1 MTRFLF
7 SFLAI
12 AVFLTI
18 ITIVTN
24 FQNTKNFSPEKYK
37 QIAQSYNYEIK
48 RDEYGVPHVIGK
60 TDKDAS
66 FGFGYA
72 QTEDD
77 YENIEFAIKMA
88 RGSLSDFDFSFESI
102 STLYS
107 LITGKG
113 DILSNLS
120 AIKGVELDFL
130 IKFMNVEE
138 VVSNKKNIIDQNII
152 TYLKG
157 YADGINY
164 WAALN
169 PNKVDQSIFPVS
181 ENDLLV
187 GMVFRMPLFY
197 GFDHYIEELIDLL
210 SDEEKLEVATNSLS
224 HQPFIASVKSHF
236 NPSGSNAFAV
246 SKKRSA
252 NNETLLVINSHQPLT
267 GPVAWYEAHIKSDE
281 GLNIMGGTFPG
292 SPFIHVGFNE
302 YLGWGA
308 TVNQPDLGDIYEL
321 TINPENENQYLLDGE
336 WVDFRIINQN
346 FRVKLFGPFAIN
358 YPLDMYFS
366 EHGPVLKDGTKA
378 YALRYVGMEDVNQV
392 TEWYRLNK
400 AESFEEWTDALRMQ
414 EIASLNLI
422 YADKEDNIFF
432 VHNVKSPI
440 RDNNFDWSK
449 ILPGDR
455 SDLIWKDFHSFDDI
469 PQIKNPNSGYLFS
482 TNQNPFFVTDS
493 EDNLNP
499 NDFSDTFGFQTRTT
513 NRAYRSYELLSRD
526 TDITYEEISLI
537 KHDNKFSYNSRQYAF
552 MEKIFNTDF
561 SENKKLQEAQKFLKE
576 WDLGTDFE
584 NEYAAFGVC
593 ILSPEWLAEIKREP
607 QPDPIEIFSDCVD
620 EMYKNFGSLSVPWK
634 NVNFLDRGN
643 KMIPIQG
650 GPDVLR
656 AVYAP
661 RSDDGILK
669 AVAGDGLYIYV
680 VWDED
685 KDQISESIHQY
696 GSATIDRN
704 SKHYDDQMQ
713 LYADEKLKDTFF
725 DHY

>member
-18 ITIVTN
+18 ITIVAN
-24 FQNTKNFSPEKYK
+24 FHNTKNFSPEKFI

-66 FGFGYA
+66 FGFAYA

-224 HQPFIASVKSHF
+224 HQPLIASVKSHF

-321 TINPENENQYLLDGE
+321 SINPENENQYLLDGE

-400 AESFEEWTDALRMQ
+400 AENFEEWTDALRMQ

-482 TNQNPFFVTDS
+482 ANQNPFFVTD
-493 EDNLNP
+493 EGDNLNP
-499 NDFSDTFGFQTRTT
+499 EDFSDTFGFQTRTT
-513 NRAYRSYELLSRD
+513 NRAYRSYELLNRD

-607 QPDPIEIFSDCVD
+607 QPNPLEIFSDCVD

>member
-1 MTRFLF
+1 MTRILF
-7 SFLAI
+7 SFLALAI
-12 AVFLTI
+12 FLTI
-18 ITIVTN
+18 ITIVIN
-24 FQNTKNFSPEKYK
+24 FQNTKNFSPDKYIK
-37 QIAQSYNYEIK
+37 IAQSYEYEIK
-48 RDEYGVPHVIGK
+48 RDEYGVPHVNGK

-66 FGFGYA
+66 FGFGFA

-77 YENIEFAIKMA
+77 YDNIEFAIKMA
-88 RGSLSDFDFSFESI
+88 RGTLSDFDFSLESI

-107 LITGKG
+107 LVTGKG

-130 IKFMNVEE
+130 IKFMNVKEIVTE
-138 VVSNKKNIIDQNII
+138 KKDLIDQNII
-152 TYLKG
+152 NYLRG

-169 PNKVDQSIFPVS
+169 PNRVDQSIFPVS
-181 ENDLLV
+181 EDDLLV

-210 SDEEKLEVATNSLS
+210 TVEDITETTRNSLS
-224 HQPFIASVKSHF
+224 HQPLIASVKSHF

-302 YLGWGA
+302 FLGWGA

-321 TINPENENQYLLDGE
+321 VINPENENQYLLDGK
-336 WVDFRIINQN
+336 WLDLGVVKQN

-366 EHGPVLKDGTKA
+366 KHGPVLKDGAKA
-378 YALRYVGMEDVNQV
+378 YALRYVGMEDINQV

-400 AESFEEWTDALRMQ
+400 ARNFQEWTSALRMQ

-422 YADKEDNIFF
+422 YADKEDNIYF

-440 RDNNFDWSK
+440 RDNNYDWTK
-449 ILPGDR
+449 VLPGDR
-455 SDLIWKDFHSFDDI
+455 SDLIWTDFHSFDDI
-469 PQIKNPNSGYLFS
+469 PQIKNPGSGYLFS
-482 TNQNPFFVTDS
+482 TNQNPFFVTEK

-499 NDFSDTFGFQTRTT
+499 DQFTNTFGFQTRTT
-513 NRAYRSYELLSRD
+513 NRAHRAYELFSID
-526 TDITYEEISLI
+526 NDITYEEISLI
-537 KHDNKFSYNSRQYAF
+537 KHDNKFSYNSRQYEF
-552 MEKIFNTDF
+552 MKKIFNADF
-561 SENKKLQEAQKFLKE
+561 SENKKLRDAQKFLQD
-576 WDLGTDFE
+576 WDLGTDYE
-584 NEYAAFGVC
+584 NNHAAFGVC

-607 QPDPIEIFSDCVD
+607 QPDAIEIFTDCVD
-620 EMYKNFGSLSVPWK
+620 EMYQNFNSLSIPW
-634 NVNFLDRGN
+634 NEVNFLDRGN

-656 AVYAP
+656 AIYAP
-661 RSDDGILK
+661 RSEDGILK

-680 VWDED
+680 VWDSN
-685 KDQISESIHQY
+685 KNQTSKSIHQY
-696 GSATIDRN
+696 GSATIDR
-704 SKHYDDQMQ
+704 SSIHYDDQME
-713 LYADEKLKDTFF
+713 LYADEKLKNTFF
-725 DHY
+725 DNY

>member
-37 QIAQSYNYEIK
+37 QIAQSYNYKIK

-77 YENIEFAIKMA
+77 YENIEFAIKMT

-152 TYLKG
+152 AYLRG

-197 GFDHYIEELIDLL
+197 GFDHYVEKLIDLL

-321 TINPENENQYLLDGE
+321 SINPENENQYLLDGE

-400 AESFEEWTDALRMQ
+400 AENFEEWTDALRMQ

-482 TNQNPFFVTDS
+482 ANQNPFFVTD
-493 EDNLNP
+493 EGDNLNP
-499 NDFSDTFGFQTRTT
+499 EDFSDTFGFQTRTT
-513 NRAYRSYELLSRD
+513 NRAYRSYELLNRD

-607 QPDPIEIFSDCVD
+607 QPNPLEIFSDCVD

>member
-1 MTRFLF
+1 MTRILF
-7 SFLAI
+7 SFLALAI
-12 AVFLTI
+12 FLTI
-18 ITIVTN
+18 ITIVIN
-24 FQNTKNFSPEKYK
+24 FQNTKNFSPDKYIK
-37 QIAQSYNYEIK
+37 IAQSYEYEIK
-48 RDEYGVPHVIGK
+48 RDEYGVPHVNGK

-66 FGFGYA
+66 FGFGFA

-77 YENIEFAIKMA
+77 YDNIEFAIKMA
-88 RGSLSDFDFSFESI
+88 RGTLSDFDFSLESI

-107 LITGKG
+107 LVTGKG

-130 IKFMNVEE
+130 IKFMNVKEIVTE
-138 VVSNKKNIIDQNII
+138 KKDLIDQNII
-152 TYLKG
+152 NYLRG

-169 PNKVDQSIFPVS
+169 PNRVDQSIFPVS
-181 ENDLLV
+181 EDDLLV

-210 SDEEKLEVATNSLS
+210 TVEDITETTRNSLS
-224 HQPFIASVKSHF
+224 HQPLIASVKSHF

-302 YLGWGA
+302 FLGWGA

-321 TINPENENQYLLDGE
+321 VINPENENQYLLDGK
-336 WVDFRIINQN
+336 WLDLGVIKQN

-366 EHGPVLKDGTKA
+366 KHGPVLKDGAKA
-378 YALRYVGMEDVNQV
+378 YALRYVGMEDINQV

-400 AESFEEWTDALRMQ
+400 ARNFQEWTSALRMQ

-422 YADKEDNIFF
+422 YADKEDNIYF

-440 RDNNFDWSK
+440 RDNSYDWTK
-449 ILPGDR
+449 VLPGDR
-455 SDLIWKDFHSFDDI
+455 SDLIWTDFHSFDDI
-469 PQIKNPNSGYLFS
+469 PQIKNPGSGYLFS
-482 TNQNPFFVTDS
+482 TNQNPFFVTEK

-499 NDFSDTFGFQTRTT
+499 DQFTNTFGFQTRTT
-513 NRAYRSYELLSRD
+513 NRAHRAYELFSID
-526 TDITYEEISLI
+526 NDITYEEISLI
-537 KHDNKFSYNSRQYAF
+537 KHDNKFSYNSRQYEF
-552 MEKIFNTDF
+552 MKKIFNADF
-561 SENKKLQEAQKFLKE
+561 SENKKLRDAQKFLQD
-576 WDLGTDFE
+576 WDLGTDYE
-584 NEYAAFGVC
+584 NNHAAFGVC

-607 QPDPIEIFSDCVD
+607 QPDAIEIFTDCVD
-620 EMYKNFGSLSVPWK
+620 EMYQNFNSLSIPW
-634 NVNFLDRGN
+634 NEVNFLDRGN

-656 AVYAP
+656 AIYAP
-661 RSDDGILK
+661 RSEDGILK

-680 VWDED
+680 VWDSN
-685 KDQISESIHQY
+685 KNQTSKSIHQY
-696 GSATIDRN
+696 GSATIDR
-704 SKHYDDQMQ
+704 SSIHYDDQME
-713 LYADEKLKDTFF
+713 LYADEKLKNTFF
-725 DHY
+725 DNY

>member
-1 MTRFLF
+1 MSAAGAGLIPAAAIYSLSIDPNNPITPTCDITASECATPLRLGQGIPYSYTRYVKDEDEWSDTNVRINLDYEPNDNQLWYF
-7 SFLAI
+7 SYTTGFRSGGYALGI
-12 AVFLTI
+12 SG
-18 ITIVTN
+18 
-24 FQNTKNFSPEKYK
+24 QYDSE
-37 QIAQSYNYEIK
+37 
-48 RDEYGVPHVIGK
+48 RDEFGVPHVIGK

-224 HQPFIASVKSHF
+224 HQPLIASVKSHF

-400 AESFEEWTDALRMQ
+400 AESFVL
-414 EIASLNLI
+414 S
-422 YADKEDNIFF
+422 
-432 VHNVKSPI
+432 
-440 RDNNFDWSK
+440 
-449 ILPGDR
+449 
-455 SDLIWKDFHSFDDI
+455 
-469 PQIKNPNSGYLFS
+469 
-482 TNQNPFFVTDS
+482 NQD
-493 EDNLNP
+493 
-499 NDFSDTFGFQTRTT
+499 
-513 NRAYRSYELLSRD
+513 YEF
-526 TDITYEEISLI
+526 SLI
-537 KHDNKFSYNSRQYAF
+537 GTLVTSDKPIVMNS
-552 MEKIFNTDF
+552 
-561 SENKKLQEAQKFLKE
+561 
-576 WDLGTDFE
+576 
-584 NEYAAFGVC
+584 
-593 ILSPEWLAEIKREP
+593 
-607 QPDPIEIFSDCVD
+607 
-620 EMYKNFGSLSVPWK
+620 
-634 NVNFLDRGN
+634 
-643 KMIPIQG
+643 
-650 GPDVLR
+650 
-656 AVYAP
+656 
-661 RSDDGILK
+661 
-669 AVAGDGLYIYV
+669 
-680 VWDED
+680 
-685 KDQISESIHQY
+685 
-696 GSATIDRN
+696 GSATGSFAETQGGQDYGIDQIVG
-704 SKHYDDQMQ
+704 SKFVGSEYIFIRGNGENEWENVLIIADQDNTEVSINGVVFETLNEGDYRILEGDQFSANGNM
-713 LYADEKLKDTFF
+713 YVKTTDTEHKLSLI
-725 DHY
+725 HI

>member
-1 MTRFLF
+1 MTRILF
-7 SFLAI
+7 SFLALAI
-12 AVFLTI
+12 FLTI
-18 ITIVTN
+18 ITIVIN
-24 FQNTKNFSPEKYK
+24 FQNTKNFSPDKYIK
-37 QIAQSYNYEIK
+37 IAQSYEYEIE
-48 RDEYGVPHVIGK
+48 RDEYGVPHVNGK

-66 FGFGYA
+66 FGFGFA

-77 YENIEFAIKMA
+77 YDNIEFAIKMA
-88 RGSLSDFDFSFESI
+88 RGTLSDFDFSLESI

-107 LITGKG
+107 LVTGKG

-130 IKFMNVEE
+130 IKFMNVKEIVTE
-138 VVSNKKNIIDQNII
+138 KKDLIDQNII
-152 TYLKG
+152 NYLRG

-169 PNKVDQSIFPVS
+169 PNRVDQSIFPVS
-181 ENDLLV
+181 EDDLLV

-210 SDEEKLEVATNSLS
+210 TVEEITETTRNSLS
-224 HQPFIASVKSHF
+224 HQPLIASVKSHF

-302 YLGWGA
+302 FLGWGA

-321 TINPENENQYLLDGE
+321 VINPENENQYLLDGK
-336 WVDFRIINQN
+336 WLDLGVVKQN

-366 EHGPVLKDGTKA
+366 KHGPVLKDGAKA
-378 YALRYVGMEDVNQV
+378 YALRYVGMEDINQV

-400 AESFEEWTDALRMQ
+400 ARNFQEWTSALRMQ

-422 YADKEDNIFF
+422 YADKEDNIYF

-440 RDNNFDWSK
+440 RDNNYDWTK
-449 ILPGDR
+449 VLPGDR
-455 SDLIWKDFHSFDDI
+455 SDLIWTDFHSFDDI
-469 PQIKNPNSGYLFS
+469 PQIKNPGSGYLFS
-482 TNQNPFFVTDS
+482 TNQNPFFVTEK

-499 NDFSDTFGFQTRTT
+499 DQFTNTFGFQTRTT
-513 NRAYRSYELLSRD
+513 NRAHRAYELFSID
-526 TDITYEEISLI
+526 NDITYEEISSI
-537 KHDNKFSYNSRQYAF
+537 KHDNKFSYNSRQYEF
-552 MEKIFNTDF
+552 MKKIFNADF
-561 SENKKLQEAQKFLKE
+561 SENKKLRDAQKFLQD
-576 WDLGTDFE
+576 WDLGTDYE
-584 NEYAAFGVC
+584 NNHAAFGVC

-607 QPDPIEIFSDCVD
+607 QPDAIKIFTDCVD
-620 EMYKNFGSLSVPWK
+620 EMYQNFNSLSIPW
-634 NVNFLDRGN
+634 NEVNFLDRGN

-656 AVYAP
+656 AIYAP
-661 RSDDGILK
+661 RSENGILK

-680 VWDED
+680 VWDSN
-685 KDQISESIHQY
+685 KNQTSKSIHQY
-696 GSATIDRN
+696 GSATIDR
-704 SKHYDDQMQ
+704 SSIHYDDQME
-713 LYADEKLKDTFF
+713 LYADEKLKNTFF
-725 DHY
+725 DNY

>member
-1 MTRFLF
+1 MTRILF
-7 SFLAI
+7 SFLALAI
-12 AVFLTI
+12 FLTI
-18 ITIVTN
+18 ITIVIN
-24 FQNTKNFSPEKYK
+24 FQNTKNFSPDKYIK
-37 QIAQSYNYEIK
+37 IAQSYEYEIN
-48 RDEYGVPHVIGK
+48 RDAYGVPHVIGK

-66 FGFGYA
+66 FGFGFA

-77 YENIEFAIKMA
+77 YDNIEFAIKMA
-88 RGSLSDFDFSFESI
+88 RGTLSDFDFSLESI

-107 LITGKG
+107 LVTGKG

-130 IKFMNVEE
+130 IKFMNVKEIVTE
-138 VVSNKKNIIDQNII
+138 KKDLIDQNII
-152 TYLKG
+152 NYLRG

-169 PNKVDQSIFPVS
+169 PNRVDQSIFPVS
-181 ENDLLV
+181 EDDLLV

-210 SDEEKLEVATNSLS
+210 TVEDITETTRNSLS
-224 HQPFIASVKSHF
+224 HQPLIASVKSHF

-302 YLGWGA
+302 FLGWGA

-321 TINPENENQYLLDGE
+321 VINPENENQYLLDGK
-336 WVDFRIINQN
+336 WLDLGVVKQN

-366 EHGPVLKDGTKA
+366 KHGPVLKDGAKA
-378 YALRYVGMEDVNQV
+378 YALRYVGMEDINQV

-400 AESFEEWTDALRMQ
+400 ARNFQEWTSALRMQ

-422 YADKEDNIFF
+422 YADKEDNIYF

-440 RDNNFDWSK
+440 RDNSYDWTK
-449 ILPGDR
+449 VLPGDR
-455 SDLIWKDFHSFDDI
+455 SDLIWTDFHSFDDI
-469 PQIKNPNSGYLFS
+469 PQIKNPGSGYLFS
-482 TNQNPFFVTDS
+482 ANQNPFFVTEK

-499 NDFSDTFGFQTRTT
+499 DQFINTFGFQTRTT
-513 NRAYRSYELLSRD
+513 NRAHRAYELFSID
-526 TDITYEEISLI
+526 NDITYEEISLI
-537 KHDNKFSYNSRQYAF
+537 KHDNKFSYNSRQYEF
-552 MEKIFNTDF
+552 MKKIFNADF
-561 SENKKLQEAQKFLKE
+561 SENKKLRDAQKFLQD
-576 WDLGTDFE
+576 WDLGTDYE
-584 NEYAAFGVC
+584 NNHAAFGVC

-607 QPDPIEIFSDCVD
+607 QPDAIEIFTDCVD
-620 EMYKNFGSLSVPWK
+620 EMYQNFNSLSIPW
-634 NVNFLDRGN
+634 NEVNFLDRGN

-656 AVYAP
+656 AIYAP
-661 RSDDGILK
+661 RSEDGILK

-680 VWDED
+680 VWDSN
-685 KDQISESIHQY
+685 KNQTSKSIHQY
-696 GSATIDRN
+696 GSATIDR
-704 SKHYDDQMQ
+704 SSIHYDDQME
-713 LYADEKLKDTFF
+713 LYADEKLKNTFF
-725 DHY
+725 DNY

>member
-1 MTRFLF
+1 MTRILF
-7 SFLAI
+7 SFLALAI
-12 AVFLTI
+12 FLTI
-18 ITIVTN
+18 ITIVIN
-24 FQNTKNFSPEKYK
+24 FQNTKNFSPDKYIK
-37 QIAQSYNYEIK
+37 IAQSYEYEIE
-48 RDEYGVPHVIGK
+48 RDEYGVPHVNGK

-66 FGFGYA
+66 FGFGFA

-77 YENIEFAIKMA
+77 YDNIEFAIKMA
-88 RGSLSDFDFSFESI
+88 RGTLSDFDFSLESI

-107 LITGKG
+107 LVTGKG

-130 IKFMNVEE
+130 IKFMNVKEIVTE
-138 VVSNKKNIIDQNII
+138 KKDLIDQNII
-152 TYLKG
+152 NYLRG

-169 PNKVDQSIFPVS
+169 PNRVDQSIFPVS
-181 ENDLLV
+181 EDDLLV

-210 SDEEKLEVATNSLS
+210 TVEEITETTRNSLS
-224 HQPFIASVKSHF
+224 HQPLIASVKSHF

-302 YLGWGA
+302 FLGWGA

-321 TINPENENQYLLDGE
+321 VINPENENQYLLDGK
-336 WVDFRIINQN
+336 WLDLGVVKQN

-366 EHGPVLKDGTKA
+366 KHGPVLKDGAKA
-378 YALRYVGMEDVNQV
+378 YALRYVGMEDINQV

-400 AESFEEWTDALRMQ
+400 ARNFQEWTSALRMQ

-422 YADKEDNIFF
+422 YADKEDNIYF

-440 RDNNFDWSK
+440 RDNNYDWTK
-449 ILPGDR
+449 VLPGDR
-455 SDLIWKDFHSFDDI
+455 SDLIWTDFHSFDDI
-469 PQIKNPNSGYLFS
+469 PQIKNPGSGYLFS
-482 TNQNPFFVTDS
+482 TNQNPFFVTEK

-499 NDFSDTFGFQTRTT
+499 DQFTNTFGFQTRTT
-513 NRAYRSYELLSRD
+513 NRAHRAYELFSID
-526 TDITYEEISLI
+526 NDITYEEISSI
-537 KHDNKFSYNSRQYAF
+537 KHDNKFSYNSRQYEF
-552 MEKIFNTDF
+552 MKKIFNADF
-561 SENKKLQEAQKFLKE
+561 SENKKLRDAQKFLQD
-576 WDLGTDFE
+576 WDLGTDYE
-584 NEYAAFGVC
+584 NNHAAFGVC

-607 QPDPIEIFSDCVD
+607 QPDAIKIFTDCVD
-620 EMYKNFGSLSVPWK
+620 EMYQNFNSLSIPW
-634 NVNFLDRGN
+634 NEVNFLDRGN

-656 AVYAP
+656 AIYSP
-661 RSDDGILK
+661 RSENGILK

-680 VWDED
+680 VWDSN
-685 KDQISESIHQY
+685 KNQTSKSIHQY
-696 GSATIDRN
+696 GSATIDR
-704 SKHYDDQMQ
+704 SSIHYDDQME
-713 LYADEKLKDTFF
+713 LYADEKLKNTFF
-725 DHY
+725 DNY

>member
-1 MTRFLF
+1 
-7 SFLAI
+7 LAPI
-12 AVFLTI
+12 FI
-18 ITIVTN
+18 IQKTFHLN
-24 FQNTKNFSPEKYK
+24 EYK

-48 RDEYGVPHVIGK
+48 RDEFGVPHVIGK
-60 TDKDAS
+60 SDKDAS

-88 RGSLSDFDFSFESI
+88 RGSLSDFDFSFDSI

-181 ENDLLV
+181 EHDLLV

-224 HQPFIASVKSHF
+224 HQPLIASVKSHF

-336 WVDFRIINQN
+336 MGRF
-346 FRVKLFGPFAIN
+346 
-358 YPLDMYFS
+358 
-366 EHGPVLKDGTKA
+366 
-378 YALRYVGMEDVNQV
+378 
-392 TEWYRLNK
+392 
-400 AESFEEWTDALRMQ
+400 
-414 EIASLNLI
+414 
-422 YADKEDNIFF
+422 
-432 VHNVKSPI
+432 
-440 RDNNFDWSK
+440 
-449 ILPGDR
+449 
-455 SDLIWKDFHSFDDI
+455 
-469 PQIKNPNSGYLFS
+469 
-482 TNQNPFFVTDS
+482 
-493 EDNLNP
+493 
-499 NDFSDTFGFQTRTT
+499 
-513 NRAYRSYELLSRD
+513 
-526 TDITYEEISLI
+526 
-537 KHDNKFSYNSRQYAF
+537 
-552 MEKIFNTDF
+552 
-561 SENKKLQEAQKFLKE
+561 
-576 WDLGTDFE
+576 
-584 NEYAAFGVC
+584 
-593 ILSPEWLAEIKREP
+593 
-607 QPDPIEIFSDCVD
+607 
-620 EMYKNFGSLSVPWK
+620 
-634 NVNFLDRGN
+634 
-643 KMIPIQG
+643 
-650 GPDVLR
+650 
-656 AVYAP
+656 
-661 RSDDGILK
+661 
-669 AVAGDGLYIYV
+669 
-680 VWDED
+680 
-685 KDQISESIHQY
+685 
-696 GSATIDRN
+696 
-704 SKHYDDQMQ
+704 
-713 LYADEKLKDTFF
+713 
-725 DHY
+725 

>member
-1 MTRFLF
+1 MTRILF
-7 SFLAI
+7 SFLALAI
-12 AVFLTI
+12 FLTI
-18 ITIVTN
+18 ITIVIN
-24 FQNTKNFSPEKYK
+24 FQNTKNFSPDKYIK
-37 QIAQSYNYEIK
+37 IAQSYEYEIK
-48 RDEYGVPHVIGK
+48 RDEYGVPHVNGK

-66 FGFGYA
+66 FGFGFA

-77 YENIEFAIKMA
+77 YDNIEFAIKMA
-88 RGSLSDFDFSFESI
+88 RGNLSDFDFSLESI

-107 LITGKG
+107 LVTGKG

-130 IKFMNVEE
+130 IKFMNVKEIVTE
-138 VVSNKKNIIDQNII
+138 KKDLIDQNII
-152 TYLKG
+152 NYLRG

-169 PNKVDQSIFPVS
+169 PNRVDQSIFPVS
-181 ENDLLV
+181 EDDLLV

-210 SDEEKLEVATNSLS
+210 TDEDIAETARNSLS
-224 HQPFIASVKSHF
+224 HQPLIASVKSHF

-302 YLGWGA
+302 FLGWGA

-321 TINPENENQYLLDGE
+321 VINPENENQYLLDGK
-336 WVDFRIINQN
+336 WLDLRVVKQN

-358 YPLDMYFS
+358 YPLDMFFS
-366 EHGPVLKDGTKA
+366 KHGPVLKDGAKA
-378 YALRYVGMEDVNQV
+378 YALRYVGMEDINQV

-400 AESFEEWTDALRMQ
+400 ARNFQEWTSALRMQ

-422 YADKEDNIFF
+422 YADKEDNIYF

-440 RDNNFDWSK
+440 RDNNHDWTK
-449 ILPGDR
+449 VLPGDR
-455 SDLIWKDFHSFDDI
+455 SDLIWTDFHSFDDI
-469 PQIKNPNSGYLFS
+469 PQIKNPGSGYLFS
-482 TNQNPFFVTDS
+482 TNQNPFFVTEK

-499 NDFSDTFGFQTRTT
+499 DQFTNTFGFQTRTT
-513 NRAYRSYELLSRD
+513 NRAHRAYELFSID
-526 TDITYEEISLI
+526 NDITYEEISLI
-537 KHDNKFSYNSRQYAF
+537 KHDNKFSYNSRQYEF
-552 MEKIFNTDF
+552 MKKIFNADF
-561 SENKKLQEAQKFLKE
+561 SENKKLRDAQKFLQD
-576 WDLGTDFE
+576 WDLGTDYE
-584 NEYAAFGVC
+584 NNHAAFGVC

-607 QPDPIEIFSDCVD
+607 QPDAIKIFTDCVD
-620 EMYKNFGSLSVPWK
+620 EMYQNFNSLSIPWNK
-634 NVNFLDRGN
+634 VNFLDRGN

-656 AVYAP
+656 AIYAP
-661 RSDDGILK
+661 RSENGILK

-680 VWDED
+680 VWDSN
-685 KDQISESIHQY
+685 KNQTSESIHQY
-696 GSATIDRN
+696 GSATIDR
-704 SKHYDDQMQ
+704 SSIHYDDQME
-713 LYADEKLKDTFF
+713 LYAGEKLKNTFF
-725 DHY
+725 DNY

>member
-1 MTRFLF
+1 MTRILF
-7 SFLAI
+7 SFLALAI
-12 AVFLTI
+12 FLTI
-18 ITIVTN
+18 ITIVIN
-24 FQNTKNFSPEKYK
+24 FQNTKDFSPDKYIK
-37 QIAQSYNYEIK
+37 IAHSYEYEIK
-48 RDEYGVPHVIGK
+48 RDEYGVPHVNGK

-66 FGFGYA
+66 FGFGFA

-77 YENIEFAIKMA
+77 YDNIEFAIKMA
-88 RGSLSDFDFSFESI
+88 RGNLSDFDFSLESI

-107 LITGKG
+107 LVTGKG

-130 IKFMNVEE
+130 IKFMNVKEIVTE
-138 VVSNKKNIIDQNII
+138 KKDLIDQNII
-152 TYLKG
+152 NYLRG

-169 PNKVDQSIFPVS
+169 PNRVDQSIFPVS
-181 ENDLLV
+181 EDDLLV

-210 SDEEKLEVATNSLS
+210 TDEDIAETARNSLS
-224 HQPFIASVKSHF
+224 HQPLIASVKSHF

-302 YLGWGA
+302 FLGWGA

-321 TINPENENQYLLDGE
+321 VINPENENQYLLDGK
-336 WVDFRIINQN
+336 WLDLGVVKQN

-366 EHGPVLKDGTKA
+366 KHGPVLKDGAKA
-378 YALRYVGMEDVNQV
+378 YALRYVGMEDINQV

-400 AESFEEWTDALRMQ
+400 ARNFQEWTSALRMQ

-422 YADKEDNIFF
+422 YADKEDNIYF

-440 RDNNFDWSK
+440 RDNNYDWTK
-449 ILPGDR
+449 VLPGDR
-455 SDLIWKDFHSFDDI
+455 SDLIWTDFHSFDDI
-469 PQIKNPNSGYLFS
+469 PQIKNPGSGYLFS
-482 TNQNPFFVTDS
+482 TNQNPFFVTEK

-499 NDFSDTFGFQTRTT
+499 DQFTNTFGFQTRTT
-513 NRAYRSYELLSRD
+513 NRAHRAYELFSID
-526 TDITYEEISLI
+526 NDITYEEISLI
-537 KHDNKFSYNSRQYAF
+537 KHDNKFSYNSRQYEF
-552 MEKIFNTDF
+552 MKKIFNADF
-561 SENKKLQEAQKFLKE
+561 SENKKLRNAQKFLQD
-576 WDLGTDFE
+576 WDLGTDYE
-584 NEYAAFGVC
+584 NNHAAFGVC

-607 QPDPIEIFSDCVD
+607 QPDAIKIFTDCVD
-620 EMYKNFGSLSVPWK
+620 EMYQNFNSLSIPW
-634 NVNFLDRGN
+634 NEVNFLDRGN

-656 AVYAP
+656 AIYAP
-661 RSDDGILK
+661 RSENGILK

-680 VWDED
+680 VWDSN
-685 KDQISESIHQY
+685 KNQTSKSIHQY
-696 GSATIDRN
+696 GSATIDR
-704 SKHYDDQMQ
+704 SSIHYDDQME
-713 LYADEKLKDTFF
+713 LYADEKLKNTFF
-725 DHY
+725 DNY

>member
-1 MTRFLF
+1 MTRLLF
-7 SFLAI
+7 SFLAL
-12 AVFLTI
+12 AVFLAI
-18 ITIVTN
+18 ITILIN
-24 FQNTKNFSPEKYK
+24 FQNTKNFSPAKYIE
-37 QIAQSYNYEIK
+37 IAQSYDYEIK
-48 RDEYGVPHVIGK
+48 RDEYGVPHIIGI
-60 TDKDAS
+60 TDMDAA

-77 YENIEFAIKMA
+77 YDNIEFAIKMA
-88 RGSLSDFDFSFESI
+88 RGTLSDFDFSLESI

-107 LITGKG
+107 LVTGRG

-138 VVSNKKNIIDQNII
+138 IVAENKESIDQNII
-152 TYLKG
+152 DYLKG

-164 WAALN
+164 WAATN

-210 SDEEKLEVATNSLS
+210 TAEDKSEIASNLLS
-224 HQPFIASVKSHF
+224 HQPLVASIKSHF

-302 YLGWGA
+302 FLGWGA

-321 TINPENENQYLLDGE
+321 VINPENQNQYLLDGE
-336 WVDFRIINQN
+336 WLDLEVVKQN
-346 FRVKLFGPFAIN
+346 FKVKLFGPFSIN

-366 EHGPVLKDGTKA
+366 KHGPVLKDGMKA
-378 YALRYVGMEDVNQV
+378 YALRYVGMEDINQV

-400 AESFEEWTDALRMQ
+400 ARNFEEWTAALRMQ

-422 YADKEDNIFF
+422 YADKEDNIYF

-440 RDNNFDWSK
+440 RNENFDWSK
-449 ILPGDR
+449 VLPGDQ
-455 SDLIWKDFHSFDDI
+455 SDLIWKDFHSFDSI

-482 TNQNPFFVTDS
+482 TNQNPFFVTER
-493 EDNLNP
+493 EDNLSP
-499 NDFSDTFGFQTRTT
+499 DQYKETFGFQTRTT
-513 NRAYRSYELLSRD
+513 NRAYRAYELFTLD
-526 TDITYEEISLI
+526 NDITYEEISLI
-537 KHDNKFSYNSRQYAF
+537 KHDNKFSYNSRQYEF
-552 MEKIFNTDF
+552 MKKIFNADF
-561 SENKKLQEAQKFLKE
+561 SENEKLHDAQKFLKE
-576 WDLGTDFE
+576 WNLGTDFE
-584 NEYAAFGVC
+584 NEHAAFGVC

-607 QPDPIEIFSDCVD
+607 QPDPIKIFTDCVD
-620 EMYKNFGSLSVPWK
+620 EMYQNFNSLSVPWK
-634 NVNFLDRGN
+634 EINFLDRGN

-656 AVYAP
+656 AIYAP

-680 VWDED
+680 VWDGN
-685 KDQISESIHQY
+685 KNQISESIHQY
-696 GSATIDRN
+696 GSATIDR
-704 SKHYDDQMQ
+704 SSSHYDDQMQ
-713 LYADEKLKDTFF
+713 LYADEKLKNTFF
-725 DHY
+725 DNY

>member
-1 MTRFLF
+1 MTRILF
-7 SFLAI
+7 SFLALAI
-12 AVFLTI
+12 FITI
-18 ITIVTN
+18 ITIVIN
-24 FQNTKNFSPEKYK
+24 FQNTKNFSPDKYIK
-37 QIAQSYNYEIK
+37 IAQSYEYEIK
-48 RDEYGVPHVIGK
+48 RDEYGVPHVNGK

-66 FGFGYA
+66 FGFGFA

-77 YENIEFAIKMA
+77 YDNIEFAIKMA
-88 RGSLSDFDFSFESI
+88 RGTLSDFDFSLESI

-107 LITGKG
+107 LVAGKG

-130 IKFMNVEE
+130 IKFMNVKEIVTE
-138 VVSNKKNIIDQNII
+138 KKDLIDQNII
-152 TYLKG
+152 NYLRG

-169 PNKVDQSIFPVS
+169 PNRVDQSIFPVS
-181 ENDLLV
+181 EDDLLV

-210 SDEEKLEVATNSLS
+210 TVEDITETTRNSLS
-224 HQPFIASVKSHF
+224 HQPLIASVKSHF

-302 YLGWGA
+302 FLGWGA

-321 TINPENENQYLLDGE
+321 VINPENENQYLLDGKWLE
-336 WVDFRIINQN
+336 LRVVKQN

-366 EHGPVLKDGTKA
+366 KHGPVLKDGTKA
-378 YALRYVGMEDVNQV
+378 YALRYVGMEDINQV

-400 AESFEEWTDALRMQ
+400 ARNFQEWTSALRMQ

-422 YADKEDNIFF
+422 YADKEDNIYF

-440 RDNNFDWSK
+440 RDNNYDWTK
-449 ILPGDR
+449 VLPGDR
-455 SDLIWKDFHSFDDI
+455 SDLIWTDFHSFDDI
-469 PQIKNPNSGYLFS
+469 PQIKNPESGYLFS
-482 TNQNPFFVTDS
+482 TNQNPFFVTEK

-499 NDFSDTFGFQTRTT
+499 DQFTNTFGFQTRTT
-513 NRAYRSYELLSRD
+513 NRAHRAYELFSID
-526 TDITYEEISLI
+526 NDITYEEISLI
-537 KHDNKFSYNSRQYAF
+537 KHDNKFSYNSRQYEF
-552 MEKIFNTDF
+552 MKKIFNADF
-561 SENKKLQEAQKFLKE
+561 SENKKLRDAQKFLQD
-576 WDLGTDFE
+576 WDLGTDYE
-584 NEYAAFGVC
+584 NNHAAFGVC

-607 QPDPIEIFSDCVD
+607 QPDAIKIFTDCVD
-620 EMYKNFGSLSVPWK
+620 EMYQNFNSLSIPW
-634 NVNFLDRGN
+634 NEVNFLDRGN

-656 AVYAP
+656 AIYAP
-661 RSDDGILK
+661 RSENGILK

-680 VWDED
+680 VWDSN
-685 KDQISESIHQY
+685 KNQTSKSIHQY
-696 GSATIDRN
+696 GSATIDR
-704 SKHYDDQMQ
+704 SSIHYDDQME
-713 LYADEKLKDTFF
+713 LYADEKLKNTFF
-725 DHY
+725 DNY

>member
-1 MTRFLF
+1 MTRILF
-7 SFLAI
+7 SFLALAI
-12 AVFLTI
+12 FLTI
-18 ITIVTN
+18 ITIVIN
-24 FQNTKNFSPEKYK
+24 FQNTKNFSPDKYIK
-37 QIAQSYNYEIK
+37 IAQSYEYEIK
-48 RDEYGVPHVIGK
+48 RDEYGVPHVNGK

-66 FGFGYA
+66 FGFGFA

-77 YENIEFAIKMA
+77 YDNIEFAIKMA
-88 RGSLSDFDFSFESI
+88 RGTLSDFDFSLESI

-107 LITGKG
+107 LVTGKG

-130 IKFMNVEE
+130 IKFMNVKEIVTE
-138 VVSNKKNIIDQNII
+138 KKDLIDQNII
-152 TYLKG
+152 NYLRG

-169 PNKVDQSIFPVS
+169 PNRVDQSIFPVS
-181 ENDLLV
+181 EDDLLV

-210 SDEEKLEVATNSLS
+210 TDEDIAETARNSLS
-224 HQPFIASVKSHF
+224 HQPLIASVKSHF

-302 YLGWGA
+302 FLGWGA

-321 TINPENENQYLLDGE
+321 VINPENENQYLLDGK
-336 WVDFRIINQN
+336 WLDLGVVKQN

-366 EHGPVLKDGTKA
+366 KHGPVLKDGAKA
-378 YALRYVGMEDVNQV
+378 YALRYVGMEDINQV

-400 AESFEEWTDALRMQ
+400 ARNFQEWTSALRMQ

-422 YADKEDNIFF
+422 YADKEDNIYF

-440 RDNNFDWSK
+440 RDNNYDWTK
-449 ILPGDR
+449 VLPGDR
-455 SDLIWKDFHSFDDI
+455 SDLIWTDFHSFDDI
-469 PQIKNPNSGYLFS
+469 PQIKNPGSGYLFS
-482 TNQNPFFVTDS
+482 TNQNPFFVTEK

-499 NDFSDTFGFQTRTT
+499 DQFTNTFGFQTRTT
-513 NRAYRSYELLSRD
+513 NRAHRAYELFSID
-526 TDITYEEISLI
+526 NDITYEEISLI
-537 KHDNKFSYNSRQYAF
+537 KHDNKFSYNSRQYEF
-552 MEKIFNTDF
+552 MKKIFNADF
-561 SENKKLQEAQKFLKE
+561 SENKKLRNAQKFLQD
-576 WDLGTDFE
+576 WDLGTDYE
-584 NEYAAFGVC
+584 NNHAAFGVC

-607 QPDPIEIFSDCVD
+607 QPDAIKIFTDCVD
-620 EMYKNFGSLSVPWK
+620 EMYQNFNSLSIPW
-634 NVNFLDRGN
+634 NEVNFLDRGN

-656 AVYAP
+656 AIYAP
-661 RSDDGILK
+661 RSENGILK

-680 VWDED
+680 VWDSN
-685 KDQISESIHQY
+685 KNQTSKSIHQY
-696 GSATIDRN
+696 GSATIDR
-704 SKHYDDQMQ
+704 SSVHYDDQME
-713 LYADEKLKDTFF
+713 LYADEKLKNTFF
-725 DHY
+725 DNY

>member
-1 MTRFLF
+1 MTRILF
-7 SFLAI
+7 SFLALAI
-12 AVFLTI
+12 FLTI
-18 ITIVTN
+18 ITIVIN
-24 FQNTKNFSPEKYK
+24 FQNTKNFSPDKYIK
-37 QIAQSYNYEIK
+37 IAQSYEYEIK
-48 RDEYGVPHVIGK
+48 RDEYGVPHVNGK

-66 FGFGYA
+66 FGFGFA

-77 YENIEFAIKMA
+77 YDNIEFAIKMA
-88 RGSLSDFDFSFESI
+88 RGTLSDFDFSLESI

-107 LITGKG
+107 LVTGKG

-130 IKFMNVEE
+130 IKFMNVKEIVTE
-138 VVSNKKNIIDQNII
+138 KKDLIDQNII
-152 TYLKG
+152 NYLRG

-169 PNKVDQSIFPVS
+169 PNKVDQSIFPVT
-181 ENDLLV
+181 EDDLLV

-210 SDEEKLEVATNSLS
+210 TDEDITETTRNSLS
-224 HQPFIASVKSHF
+224 HQPLIASVKSHF

-302 YLGWGA
+302 FLGWGA

-321 TINPENENQYLLDGE
+321 VINPENENQYLLDGK
-336 WVDFRIINQN
+336 WLDLGVVKQN

-366 EHGPVLKDGTKA
+366 KHGPVLKDGAKA
-378 YALRYVGMEDVNQV
+378 YALRYVGMEDINQV

-400 AESFEEWTDALRMQ
+400 ARNFQEWTSALRMQ

-422 YADKEDNIFF
+422 YADKEDNIYF

-440 RDNNFDWSK
+440 RDNNYDWSK
-449 ILPGDR
+449 VIPGDR
-455 SDLIWKDFHSFDDI
+455 SDLIWTDFHSFDDI
-469 PQIKNPNSGYLFS
+469 PQIKNPGSGYLFS
-482 TNQNPFFVTDS
+482 TNQNPFFVTEK

-499 NDFSDTFGFQTRTT
+499 DQFTNTFGFQTRTT
-513 NRAYRSYELLSRD
+513 NRAHRAYELFSID
-526 TDITYEEISLI
+526 NDITYEEISLI
-537 KHDNKFSYNSRQYAF
+537 KHDNKFSYNSRQYEF
-552 MEKIFNTDF
+552 MKKIFNADF
-561 SENKKLQEAQKFLKE
+561 SENKKLRDAQKFLQD
-576 WDLGTDFE
+576 WDLGTDYE
-584 NEYAAFGVC
+584 NNHAAFGVC

-607 QPDPIEIFSDCVD
+607 QPDAIEIFTDCVD
-620 EMYKNFGSLSVPWK
+620 EMYQNFNSLSIPWNK
-634 NVNFLDRGN
+634 VNFLDRGN

-656 AVYAP
+656 AIYAP
-661 RSDDGILK
+661 RSEDGILK

-680 VWDED
+680 VWDSN
-685 KDQISESIHQY
+685 KNQTSKSIHQY
-696 GSATIDRN
+696 GSATIDR
-704 SKHYDDQMQ
+704 SSIHYDDQME
-713 LYADEKLKDTFF
+713 LYADEKLKNTFF
-725 DHY
+725 DNY

>member
-1 MTRFLF
+1 V
-7 SFLAI
+7 I
-12 AVFLTI
+12 
-18 ITIVTN
+18 N
-24 FQNTKNFSPEKYK
+24 FQNTKNFSPDQYIE
-37 QIAQSYNYEIK
+37 IAQSYDYEIK
-48 RDEYGVPHVIGK
+48 RDEYGVPHIIGK
-60 TDKDAS
+60 TDMDAA

-77 YENIEFAIKMA
+77 YENVEFAIKMA
-88 RGSLSDFDFSFESI
+88 RGNLSDFDFSLESI

-107 LITGKG
+107 LVTGKG

-138 VVSNKKNIIDQNII
+138 IVAENKESIDQNVIN
-152 TYLKG
+152 YLKG

-164 WAALN
+164 WAAKN

-210 SDEEKLEVATNSLS
+210 TAEDQSEIASNLLS
-224 HQPFIASVKSHF
+224 HQPLIASIKSHF

-302 YLGWGA
+302 FLGWGA

-321 TINPENENQYLLDGE
+321 IINPENQNQYLLDGE
-336 WVDFRIINQN
+336 WLDLKVVKQN
-346 FRVKLFGPFAIN
+346 FRVKLFGPFSID

-378 YALRYVGMEDVNQV
+378 YALRYVGMKDINQV

-400 AESFEEWTDALRMQ
+400 ARNFEEWIAALRMQ

-422 YADKEDNIFF
+422 YADIEDNIYF

-440 RDNNFDWSK
+440 RNENFDWSK
-449 ILPGDR
+449 VLPGDQ
-455 SDLIWKDFHSFDDI
+455 SDLIWRDFHPFDSI

-482 TNQNPFFVTDS
+482 ANQNPFFVTER
-493 EDNLNP
+493 EDNLSP
-499 NDFSDTFGFQTRTT
+499 DQYRETFGFQTRTT
-513 NRAYRSYELLSRD
+513 NRAYRAYELFTLD
-526 TDITYEEISLI
+526 NDITYEEISLI
-537 KHDNKFSYNSRQYAF
+537 KHDNKFSYNSRQYEF
-552 MEKIFNTDF
+552 MKKIFNADF
-561 SENKKLQEAQKFLKE
+561 SENEKLQDAQRFLKE
-576 WDLGTDFE
+576 WNLGTDFE
-584 NEYAAFGVC
+584 NEHAAFGVC

-607 QPDPIEIFSDCVD
+607 QPDPIKIFIDCVD
-620 EMYKNFGSLSVPWK
+620 EMYQNFDSLSVPWK
-634 NVNFLDRGN
+634 EINFLDRGN

-656 AVYAP
+656 AIYAP
-661 RSDDGILK
+661 RSDDGILR

-680 VWDED
+680 VWDGN
-685 KDQISESIHQY
+685 KNQISESIHQY
-696 GSATIDRN
+696 GSATIDK
-704 SKHYDDQMQ
+704 SSSHYDDQMQ
-713 LYADEKLKDTFF
+713 LYADEKLKNTFF
-725 DHY
+725 DNY

>member
-1 MTRFLF
+1 MTRLLF
-7 SFLAI
+7 SFLAL

-18 ITIVTN
+18 ITIVIN
-24 FQNTKNFSPEKYK
+24 FQNTKNFSPAKYIE
-37 QIAQSYNYEIK
+37 IAQSYDYEIK
-48 RDEYGVPHVIGK
+48 RDEYGVPHIIGI
-60 TDKDAS
+60 TDMDAA

-77 YENIEFAIKMA
+77 YDNIEFAIKMA
-88 RGSLSDFDFSFESI
+88 RGTLSDFDFSLESI

-107 LITGKG
+107 LVTGKG

-138 VVSNKKNIIDQNII
+138 VVAEKKDSIDQNII
-152 TYLKG
+152 DYLKG

-164 WAALN
+164 WAATN

-210 SDEEKLEVATNSLS
+210 TAEDKSEIASNLLS
-224 HQPFIASVKSHF
+224 HQPLVASIKSHF

-302 YLGWGA
+302 FLGWGA

-321 TINPENENQYLLDGE
+321 VINPENQNQYLLDGE
-336 WVDFRIINQN
+336 WLDLKVVKQN
-346 FRVKLFGPFAIN
+346 FRVKLFGPFSIN

-366 EHGPVLKDGTKA
+366 KHGPVLKDGMKA
-378 YALRYVGMEDVNQV
+378 YALRYVGMEDINQV

-400 AESFEEWTDALRMQ
+400 ARNFEEWTAALRMQ

-422 YADKEDNIFF
+422 YADKEDNIYF

-440 RDNNFDWSK
+440 RNENFDWSK
-449 ILPGDR
+449 VLPGDQ
-455 SDLIWKDFHSFDDI
+455 SDLIWKDFHSFDSI

-482 TNQNPFFVTDS
+482 TNQNPFFVTER
-493 EDNLNP
+493 EDNLSP
-499 NDFSDTFGFQTRTT
+499 DQYKETFGFQTRTT
-513 NRAYRSYELLSRD
+513 NRAYRAYELFTLD
-526 TDITYEEISLI
+526 NDITYEEISLI
-537 KHDNKFSYNSRQYAF
+537 KHDNKFSYNSRQYEF
-552 MEKIFNTDF
+552 MKKIFNADF
-561 SENKKLQEAQKFLKE
+561 SENEKLHNAQNFLKE
-576 WDLGTDFE
+576 WNLGTDFE
-584 NEYAAFGVC
+584 NEHAAFGVC

-607 QPDPIEIFSDCVD
+607 QPDPIKIFTDCVD
-620 EMYKNFGSLSVPWK
+620 EMYQNFNSLSVPWK
-634 NVNFLDRGN
+634 EINFLDRGN

-656 AVYAP
+656 AIYAP

-680 VWDED
+680 VWDGN
-685 KDQISESIHQY
+685 KNQISESIHQY
-696 GSATIDRN
+696 GSATIDR
-704 SKHYDDQMQ
+704 SSSHYDDQMQ
-713 LYADEKLKDTFF
+713 LYADEKLKNTFF
-725 DHY
+725 DNY

>member
-1 MTRFLF
+1 MTRILF
-7 SFLAI
+7 SFLALAI
-12 AVFLTI
+12 FLTI
-18 ITIVTN
+18 ITIVIN
-24 FQNTKNFSPEKYK
+24 FQNTKNFSPDKYIK
-37 QIAQSYNYEIK
+37 IAQSYEYEIK
-48 RDEYGVPHVIGK
+48 RDEYGVPHVNGK

-66 FGFGYA
+66 FGFGFA

-77 YENIEFAIKMA
+77 YDNIEFAIKMA
-88 RGSLSDFDFSFESI
+88 RGTLSDFDFSLESI

-107 LITGKG
+107 LVTGKG

-130 IKFMNVEE
+130 IKFMNVKEIVTE
-138 VVSNKKNIIDQNII
+138 KKDLIDQNII
-152 TYLKG
+152 NYLRG

-169 PNKVDQSIFPVS
+169 PNRVDQSIFPVS
-181 ENDLLV
+181 EDDLLV

-210 SDEEKLEVATNSLS
+210 TVEDITETTRNSLS
-224 HQPFIASVKSHF
+224 HQPLIASVKSHF

-302 YLGWGA
+302 FLGWGA

-321 TINPENENQYLLDGE
+321 VINPENENQYLLDGK
-336 WVDFRIINQN
+336 WLDLRVVKQN

-366 EHGPVLKDGTKA
+366 KHGPVLKDGAKA
-378 YALRYVGMEDVNQV
+378 YALRYVGMEDINQV

-400 AESFEEWTDALRMQ
+400 ARNFQEWTSALRMQ

-422 YADKEDNIFF
+422 YADQEDNIYF

-440 RDNNFDWSK
+440 RDNSYDWTK
-449 ILPGDR
+449 VLPGDR
-455 SDLIWKDFHSFDDI
+455 SDLIWTDFHSFDDI
-469 PQIKNPNSGYLFS
+469 PQIKNPGSGYLFS
-482 TNQNPFFVTDS
+482 ANQNPFFVTEK

-499 NDFSDTFGFQTRTT
+499 DQFTNTFGFQTRTT
-513 NRAYRSYELLSRD
+513 NRAHRAYELFSID
-526 TDITYEEISLI
+526 NDITYEEISLI
-537 KHDNKFSYNSRQYAF
+537 KHDNKFSYNSRQYEF
-552 MEKIFNTDF
+552 MKKIFNADF
-561 SENKKLQEAQKFLKE
+561 SENKKLRDAQKFLQD
-576 WDLGTDFE
+576 WDLGTDYE
-584 NEYAAFGVC
+584 NNHAAFGVC

-607 QPDPIEIFSDCVD
+607 QPDAIKIFTDCVD
-620 EMYKNFGSLSVPWK
+620 EMYQNFNSLSIPW
-634 NVNFLDRGN
+634 NEVNFLDRGN

-656 AVYAP
+656 AIYAP
-661 RSDDGILK
+661 RSEDGILK

-680 VWDED
+680 VWDSN
-685 KDQISESIHQY
+685 KNQTSKSIHQY
-696 GSATIDRN
+696 GSATIDR
-704 SKHYDDQMQ
+704 SSIHYDDQME
-713 LYADEKLKDTFF
+713 LYADEKLKNTFF
-725 DHY
+725 DNY

>member
-1 MTRFLF
+1 MTRILF
-7 SFLAI
+7 SFLALAI
-12 AVFLTI
+12 FLTI
-18 ITIVTN
+18 ITIVIN
-24 FQNTKNFSPEKYK
+24 FQNTKNFSPDKYIK
-37 QIAQSYNYEIK
+37 IAQSYEYEIK
-48 RDEYGVPHVIGK
+48 RDAYGVPHVIGK

-66 FGFGYA
+66 FGFGFA

-77 YENIEFAIKMA
+77 YDNIEFAIKMA
-88 RGSLSDFDFSFESI
+88 RGTLSDFDFSLESI

-107 LITGKG
+107 LVTGKG

-130 IKFMNVEE
+130 IKFMNVKEIVNE
-138 VVSNKKNIIDQNII
+138 KKDLIDQNII
-152 TYLKG
+152 NYLRG

-169 PNKVDQSIFPVS
+169 PNRVDQSIFPVS
-181 ENDLLV
+181 EDDLLV

-210 SDEEKLEVATNSLS
+210 TDEDIAETARNSLS
-224 HQPFIASVKSHF
+224 HQPLIASVKSHF

-302 YLGWGA
+302 FLGWGA

-321 TINPENENQYLLDGE
+321 VINPENENQYLLDGK
-336 WVDFRIINQN
+336 WLDLRVVKQN

-358 YPLDMYFS
+358 YPLDMFFS
-366 EHGPVLKDGTKA
+366 KHGPVLKDGAKA
-378 YALRYVGMEDVNQV
+378 YALRYVGMEDINQV

-400 AESFEEWTDALRMQ
+400 ARNFKEWTSALRMQ

-422 YADKEDNIFF
+422 YADKEDNIYF

-440 RDNNFDWSK
+440 RDNNHDWTK
-449 ILPGDR
+449 VLPGDR
-455 SDLIWKDFHSFDDI
+455 SDLIWTDFHSFDDI
-469 PQIKNPNSGYLFS
+469 PQIKNPGSGYLFS
-482 TNQNPFFVTDS
+482 TNQNPFFVTEK

-499 NDFSDTFGFQTRTT
+499 DQFTNTFGFQTRIT
-513 NRAYRSYELLSRD
+513 NRAHRAYELFSID
-526 TDITYEEISLI
+526 NDITYEEISLI
-537 KHDNKFSYNSRQYAF
+537 KHDNKFSYNSRQHEF
-552 MEKIFNTDF
+552 MKKIFNADF
-561 SENKKLQEAQKFLKE
+561 SENKKLRDAQKFLQD
-576 WDLGTDFE
+576 WDLGTDYE
-584 NEYAAFGVC
+584 NNHAAFGVC

-607 QPDPIEIFSDCVD
+607 QPDAIKIFTDCVD
-620 EMYKNFGSLSVPWK
+620 EMYQNFNSLSIPWNK
-634 NVNFLDRGN
+634 VNFLDRGN

-656 AVYAP
+656 AIYAP
-661 RSDDGILK
+661 RSENGILK

-680 VWDED
+680 VWDSN
-685 KDQISESIHQY
+685 KNQTSESIHQY
-696 GSATIDRN
+696 GSATIDR
-704 SKHYDDQMQ
+704 SSIHYDDQME
-713 LYADEKLKDTFF
+713 LYADEKLKNTFF
-725 DHY
+725 DNY

>member
-7 SFLAI
+7 SFLAL

-48 RDEYGVPHVIGK
+48 RDEFGVPHVIGK

-120 AIKGVELDFL
+120 AIKGVELDFH

-181 ENDLLV
+181 EHDLLV

-224 HQPFIASVKSHF
+224 HQPLIASVKSHF

-321 TINPENENQYLLDGE
+321 TINPENENQYLLDGK

-482 TNQNPFFVTDS
+482 ANQNPFFVTDE

-499 NDFSDTFGFQTRTT
+499 EDFSYTFGFQTRTT
-513 NRAYRSYELLSRD
+513 NRAYRSYELLNRD

-607 QPDPIEIFSDCVD
+607 QPKPLEIFSDCVD

-725 DHY
+725 DQY

>member
-1 MTRFLF
+1 LTRILF
-7 SFLAI
+7 SFLALAI
-12 AVFLTI
+12 FLTI
-18 ITIVTN
+18 ITIVIN
-24 FQNTKNFSPEKYK
+24 FQNTKNFSPDKYIK
-37 QIAQSYNYEIK
+37 IAQSYEYEIK
-48 RDEYGVPHVIGK
+48 RDEYGVPHVNGK

-66 FGFGYA
+66 FGFGFA

-77 YENIEFAIKMA
+77 YDNIEFAIKMA
-88 RGSLSDFDFSFESI
+88 RGTLSDFDFSLESI

-107 LITGKG
+107 LVTGKG

-130 IKFMNVEE
+130 IKFMNVKEIVTE
-138 VVSNKKNIIDQNII
+138 KKDLIDQNII
-152 TYLKG
+152 NYLRG

-169 PNKVDQSIFPVS
+169 PNRVDQSIFPVS
-181 ENDLLV
+181 EDDLLV

-210 SDEEKLEVATNSLS
+210 TVEDITETTRNSLS
-224 HQPFIASVKSHF
+224 HQPLIASVKSHF

-302 YLGWGA
+302 FLGWGA

-321 TINPENENQYLLDGE
+321 VINPENENQYLLDGK
-336 WVDFRIINQN
+336 WLDLGVVKQN

-366 EHGPVLKDGTKA
+366 KHGPVLKDGAKA
-378 YALRYVGMEDVNQV
+378 YALRYVGMEDINQV

-400 AESFEEWTDALRMQ
+400 ARNFQEWTSALRMQ

-422 YADKEDNIFF
+422 YADQEDNIYF

-440 RDNNFDWSK
+440 RDNNYDWTK
-449 ILPGDR
+449 VLPGDR
-455 SDLIWKDFHSFDDI
+455 SDLIWTDFHSFDDI
-469 PQIKNPNSGYLFS
+469 PQIKNPGSGYLFS
-482 TNQNPFFVTDS
+482 ANQNPFFVTEK

-499 NDFSDTFGFQTRTT
+499 DQFTNTFGFQTRTT
-513 NRAYRSYELLSRD
+513 NRAHRAYELFSID
-526 TDITYEEISLI
+526 NDITYEEISLI
-537 KHDNKFSYNSRQYAF
+537 KHDNKFSYNSRQYEF
-552 MEKIFNTDF
+552 MKKIFNADF
-561 SENKKLQEAQKFLKE
+561 SENKKLRDAQKFLQD
-576 WDLGTDFE
+576 WDLGTDYE
-584 NEYAAFGVC
+584 NNHAAFGVC

-607 QPDPIEIFSDCVD
+607 QPDAIEIFTDCVD
-620 EMYKNFGSLSVPWK
+620 EMYQNFNSLSIPW
-634 NVNFLDRGN
+634 NEVNFLDRGN

-656 AVYAP
+656 AIYAP
-661 RSDDGILK
+661 RSEDGILK

-680 VWDED
+680 VWDSN
-685 KDQISESIHQY
+685 KNQTSKSIHQY
-696 GSATIDRN
+696 GSATIDR
-704 SKHYDDQMQ
+704 SSIHYDDQME
-713 LYADEKLKDTFF
+713 LYADEKLKNTFF
-725 DHY
+725 DNY

>member
-1 MTRFLF
+1 MTRILF
-7 SFLAI
+7 SFLALAI
-12 AVFLTI
+12 FLTI
-18 ITIVTN
+18 ITIVIN
-24 FQNTKNFSPEKYK
+24 FQNTKNFSPDKYIK
-37 QIAQSYNYEIK
+37 IAQSYEYEIK
-48 RDEYGVPHVIGK
+48 RDEYGVPHVNGK

-66 FGFGYA
+66 FGFGFA

-77 YENIEFAIKMA
+77 YDNIEFAIKMA
-88 RGSLSDFDFSFESI
+88 RGTLSDFDFSLESI

-107 LITGKG
+107 LVTGKG

-130 IKFMNVEE
+130 IKFMNVKEIVTE
-138 VVSNKKNIIDQNII
+138 KKDLIDQNII
-152 TYLKG
+152 NYLRG

-169 PNKVDQSIFPVS
+169 PNRVDQSIFPVS
-181 ENDLLV
+181 EDDLLV

-210 SDEEKLEVATNSLS
+210 TVEDITETTRNSLS
-224 HQPFIASVKSHF
+224 HQPFIASIKSHF

-302 YLGWGA
+302 FLGWGA

-321 TINPENENQYLLDGE
+321 VINPENENQYLLDGK
-336 WVDFRIINQN
+336 WLDLGVVKQN

-366 EHGPVLKDGTKA
+366 KHGPVLKDGAKA
-378 YALRYVGMEDVNQV
+378 YALRYVGMEDINQV

-400 AESFEEWTDALRMQ
+400 ARNFQEWTSALRMQ

-422 YADKEDNIFF
+422 YADKEDNIYF

-440 RDNNFDWSK
+440 RDNNYDWTK
-449 ILPGDR
+449 VLPGDR
-455 SDLIWKDFHSFDDI
+455 SDLIWTDFHSFDDI
-469 PQIKNPNSGYLFS
+469 PQIKNPGSGYLFS
-482 TNQNPFFVTDS
+482 TNQNPFFVTEK

-499 NDFSDTFGFQTRTT
+499 DQFTNTFGFQTRTT
-513 NRAYRSYELLSRD
+513 NRAHRAYELFSID
-526 TDITYEEISLI
+526 NDITYEEISLI
-537 KHDNKFSYNSRQYAF
+537 KHDNKFSYNSRQYEF
-552 MEKIFNTDF
+552 MKKIFNADF
-561 SENKKLQEAQKFLKE
+561 SENKKLRDAQKFLQD
-576 WDLGTDFE
+576 WDLGTDYE
-584 NEYAAFGVC
+584 NNHAAFGVC

-607 QPDPIEIFSDCVD
+607 QPDAIEIFTDCVD
-620 EMYKNFGSLSVPWK
+620 EMYQNFNSLSIPWNK
-634 NVNFLDRGN
+634 VNFLDRGN

-656 AVYAP
+656 AIYAP
-661 RSDDGILK
+661 RSEDGILK

-680 VWDED
+680 VWDSN
-685 KDQISESIHQY
+685 KNQTSKSIHQY
-696 GSATIDRN
+696 GSATIDR
-704 SKHYDDQMQ
+704 SSIHYDDQME
-713 LYADEKLKDTFF
+713 LYADEKLKNTFF
-725 DHY
+725 DNY

>member
-24 FQNTKNFSPEKYK
+24 FHNTKNFSPETFI

-169 PNKVDQSIFPVS
+169 PNKVDQSIFPVT
-181 ENDLLV
+181 EDDLLV

-210 SDEEKLEVATNSLS
+210 SDEEKSEVATNSLS
-224 HQPFIASVKSHF
+224 HQPLIASVKSHF
-236 NPSGSNAFAV
+236 NPAGSNAFAV

-308 TVNQPDLGDIYEL
+308 TVNQPDLGDIYKL

-336 WVDFRIINQN
+336 WVDFRVINQN

-358 YPLDMYFS
+358 YPLNMYFS
-366 EHGPVLKDGTKA
+366 EHGPVLKDGIKA
-378 YALRYVGMEDVNQV
+378 YAFRYVGMEDVNQV

-400 AESFEEWTDALRMQ
+400 AR
-414 EIASLNLI
+414 
-422 YADKEDNIFF
+422 
-432 VHNVKSPI
+432 
-440 RDNNFDWSK
+440 
-449 ILPGDR
+449 
-455 SDLIWKDFHSFDDI
+455 SFD
-469 PQIKNPNSGYLFS
+469 
-482 TNQNPFFVTDS
+482 
-493 EDNLNP
+493 
-499 NDFSDTFGFQTRTT
+499 
-513 NRAYRSYELLSRD
+513 
-526 TDITYEEISLI
+526 
-537 KHDNKFSYNSRQYAF
+537 
-552 MEKIFNTDF
+552 
-561 SENKKLQEAQKFLKE
+561 
-576 WDLGTDFE
+576 
-584 NEYAAFGVC
+584 
-593 ILSPEWLAEIKREP
+593 
-607 QPDPIEIFSDCVD
+607 
-620 EMYKNFGSLSVPWK
+620 
-634 NVNFLDRGN
+634 
-643 KMIPIQG
+643 
-650 GPDVLR
+650 
-656 AVYAP
+656 
-661 RSDDGILK
+661 
-669 AVAGDGLYIYV
+669 
-680 VWDED
+680 
-685 KDQISESIHQY
+685 
-696 GSATIDRN
+696 
-704 SKHYDDQMQ
+704 
-713 LYADEKLKDTFF
+713 
-725 DHY
+725 